1 MEIYELPF
9 AKIIRLRDD
18 IAEVIINEGIEINLD
33 MVEQYHEFLLS
44 HLHAPFSLLI
54 NNVNAYSLDF
64 SSQGK
69 LATLKEINAIAV
81 VAYRRSTEIA
91 TEVLASHPRDVDWNL
106 KIFSSRDNAVNWL
119 LSEQSKLTD
128 ALT

>member
-9 AKIIRLRDD
+9 AKIIILRDD

-44 HLHAPFSLLI
+44 HLHAPFSLLM
-54 NNVNAYSLDF
+54 NNVNAYSYDF
-64 SSQGK
+64 SAQGK
-69 LATLKEINAIAV
+69 LATLQEIHAIAV

-91 TEVLASHPRDVDWNL
+91 TEVLVSHPRDVEWNL
-106 KIFSSRDNAVNWL
+106 KIFPNRHDALNWL
-119 LSEQSKLTD
+119 LSEQRTLAHD
-128 ALT
+128 PN